1 MNENLN
7 LVKIL
12 DGCPVGIVF
21 YHSTY
26 GDVQFVC
33 LNPGSVYPITM
44 RTNKDA
50 ITSLTRDGRCDYD
63 YDGECQLFPS
73 KYQRDWS
80 KFERFWDKPKIK
92 KFDPKTFQV
101 FDEVLVRI
109 GTNYNSGEWH
119 IDFFEYDVYN
129 IISDYLQ
136 DLKKMASTITLS
148 DNEYYTYRFRPK
160 LLADYVYGNGELYF
174 IILMLN
180 DIWSVKDFDT
190 RTVKLIS
197 KSDLSNALSSIN
209 ASEKTFIDT
218 YNESAKS

>member
-12 DGCPVGIVF
+12 DGCPVGTVF

-50 ITSLTRDGRCDYD
+50 ITSLTRDGRCDHD

-73 KYQRDWS
+73 KDQRDWF

-119 IDFFEYDVYN
+119 IDFFEYFDEKNKMIFNLSSLPNNWVIPYN
-129 IISDYLQ
+129 DETKHLVNTT
-136 DLKKMASTITLS
+136 DDCT
-148 DNEYYTYRFRPK
+148 EYYK
-160 LLADYVYGNGELYF
+160 WWE
-174 IILMLN
+174 
-180 DIWSVKDFDT
+180 
-190 RTVKLIS
+190 
-197 KSDLSNALSSIN
+197 
-209 ASEKTFIDT
+209 E
-218 YNESAKS
+218 